1 MTYYT
6 LPKLFKYIQYNII
19 QQIQL
24 HLDLQNS
31 NQQITLL
38 ENLLN
43 TLNTDDSRKQYDEIK
58 SKYSFTDLLNLKI
71 SDDIYHPKTY
81 FAFIEI
87 SKICK
92 IFNSS
97 HLNTMH
103 ISDSYDYLDALYQL
117 RDNHDNYIFLSE
129 NTICNT
135 EPSYL
140 TYENTKELD
149 SLSHKY
155 ASKIDLISIN
165 YDDMKSTVKFFL
177 LALLFQNTNGNMIIK
192 IKRLNNHIS
201 KEIIYILMSLY
212 NNVLIIKP
220 KIVNSVN
227 EYKYIVATQKMVS
240 VDKYSQYIIRLFNIL
255 NKLSS
260 NQNIHHILKID
271 IPQILVNK
279 IDECELIMSENTLN
293 THMKILNSIH
303 VNNINLKSL
312 EKKNESET
320 NNWLRE
326 NFIETRSSE
335 IHPVSEPVYPIQG

>member
-31 NQQITLL
+31 NQKTTLL

-43 TLNTDDSRKQYDEIK
+43 TLNTDASRKQYDEIK

-97 HLNTMH
+97 HLTTMH
-103 ISDSYDYLDALYQL
+103 IADSCDYLDALYQL
-117 RDNHDNYIFLSE
+117 RGNHDNYIFLSE
-129 NTICNT
+129 NTIQNT
-135 EPSYL
+135 ESSYL
-140 TYENTKELD
+140 THENTKELD

-165 YDDMKSTVKFFL
+165 YDDIKSTVKFFL

-240 VDKYSQYIIRLFNIL
+240 IGKYSQYIMRLFNIL
-255 NKLSS
+255 NNLSC
-260 NQNIHHILKID
+260 NQHINHILKID

-326 NFIETRSSE
+326 NFIETQIPELNS
-335 IHPVSEPVYPIQG
+335 VSESVCPIQG